1 MQCLKCGRSQWY
13 CVCSHKDRQA
23 PFELHVVLL
32 SQNTDRPKCTCIAV
46 QDIIVV
52 LHTHPPTGTHAHSH
66 TELKLKAQRGGY
78 GGKKDASGVQ
88 TNISLVFPYEIRRNT
103 I

>member
-1 MQCLKCGRSQWY
+1 MWALTVVL

-66 TELKLKAQRGGY
+66 TELKLKAQRGGAM
-78 GGKKDASGVQ
+78 GEKKFLWSPNKHISGF
-88 TNISLVFPYEIRRNT
+88 SL
-103 I
+103 

>member
-1 MQCLKCGRSQWY
+1 MWALTVVL

-78 GGKKDASGVQ
+78 GGKKVPLESKQ
-88 TNISLVFPYEIRRNT
+88 TYLWFFLMR
-103 I
+103 